1 MKVIRILFSIILVNL
16 AISGYPQDGLNNPI
30 TKAMM
35 KVYQQLLNEDPQD
48 YETYYKRANE
58 YYNHN
63 QYAKALS
70 DINNALK
77 YMPEQNKD
85 LRFES
90 LCLRASIYEVT
101 EDYENALND
110 LNKAYILDSGSYTLL
125 YRKANAEFL
134 LKRYNDAKMDYQR
147 MLRIN
152 NRSTEALIGLSRIAV
167 VEDNYAVANEFA
179 DNAVDINPHSSDMYI
194 RRASI
199 RKSMGN
205 NNGAVEDLIIAIS
218 SNDNNSKALSE
229 LVEMSKLDY
238 AAVINGLS
246 NAIKQAPK
254 VSSLYYIRGIIAKSH
269 YKYTD
274 ALDDFNTLIHDNQQN
289 YHGIYFEIAECLYAL
304 SRYNDGLNSINIA
317 IELKADNCKYFE
329 LKAKLLMAL
338 EQLPESLK
346 CCDIAIE
353 NNSNYT
359 PAISTKGLCYENMG
373 NYTQAYSLY
382 GEALLNE
389 AHNPYNYLLRA
400 HLLNAYLNKPNEAK
414 ILYERI
420 LEINYDDNNAESL
433 KGFAYL
439 ALKERDSAINW
450 IENILTN
457 NNDINGRINYI
468 AACLYA
474 QLGLND
480 KALDCMSN
488 SLQKGYANYHQW
500 VHDCNTEVNVAPI
513 RDTKQFK
520 ELISKYSSIFN

>member
-1 MKVIRILFSIILVNL
+1 MKVIRILFSIILINI
-16 AISGYPQDGLNNPI
+16 AICGYTQDGLNNPI

-35 KVYQQLLNEDPQD
+35 KVYQQLLDADPQD

-90 LCLRASIYEVT
+90 LCLRASIYEVI
-101 EDYENALND
+101 EDFENALND
-110 LNKAYILDSGSYTLL
+110 LNKAYVLDSDSYTLL
-125 YRKANAEFL
+125 YRKANAEYL
-134 LKRYNDAKMDYQR
+134 LKRYNDAKIDYQR

-167 VEDNYAVANEFA
+167 IEDNYAVANEFA
-179 DNAVDINPHSSDMYI
+179 DKAVEINPHNSDVYI

-205 NNGAVEDLIIAIS
+205 NNGAVEDLIITIS

-238 AAVINGLS
+238 TAVINGLT

-254 VSSLYYIRGIIAKSH
+254 VSSLYYIRGIIAKAH

-274 ALDDFNTLIHDNQQN
+274 ALIDFNSIIHDNRQN

-304 SRYNDGLNSINIA
+304 SRYHDGLNSINIA
-317 IELKADNCKYFE
+317 IELKTDNCKYFE
-329 LKAKLLMAL
+329 LKAKLLRAL
-338 EQLPESLK
+338 EQLPEALK
-346 CCDIAIE
+346 NCDIAIE
-353 NNSNYT
+353 NNSNFT

-400 HLLNAYLNKPNEAK
+400 HLLNTHLNKPSEAK
-414 ILYERI
+414 MLYERI
-420 LEINYDDNNAESL
+420 LEIEYDDNNAESL
-433 KGFAYL
+433 KGFAHL
-439 ALKERDSAINW
+439 ALNDNNAAINW
-450 IENILTN
+450 IENVLSN
-457 NNDINGRINYI
+457 NNDTNGRINYI

-480 KALDCMSN
+480 RAIVCMSN

-500 VHDCNTEVNVAPI
+500 LYDTDIDVNVAPI
-513 RDTKQFK
+513 RNSKQFT
-520 ELISKYSSIFN
+520 ELLSKYSSIFN